1 MNILWSNE
9 KMNNNNKKN
18 TSNQFQTGSNGQM
31 RSIILIKTIKE
42 GFTIVMRNANSF
54 FFCVLQ
60 KPLWNQPFLFSNIEM
75 ENKHDWPLNSL
86 HHKGKWTWK
95 EKIKLILA
103 WRQWFQKIEEI
114 DTFCIS
120 GFTSFINKSAYR
132 KAALNTQTCYDEYLK

>member
-1 MNILWSNE
+1 
-9 KMNNNNKKN
+9 
-18 TSNQFQTGSNGQM
+18 M
-31 RSIILIKTIKE
+31 RIP
-42 GFTIVMRNANSF
+42 F

-60 KPLWNQPFLFSNIEM
+60 KPLWNQPFLFSNIGM
-75 ENKHDWPLNSL
+75 KNKHDWPLNSL

-120 GFTSFINKSAYR
+120 WIYFIHKQIGLSKNGAEHSDMLRWIFKIAHFR
-132 KAALNTQTCYDEYLK
+132 IKHFEMFQFIQEMPELVAEWLATLKLTWK